1 MSGNMAFFYSG
12 VMIEMV
18 YGFAAI
24 ANYYYLDANS
34 ALCDGVGSDILKEL
48 CDDVHK
54 TNWILVAVATW
65 IAIFCFLLAK
75 VKKPGKCTVCS
86 FVFFLIVSVALTV
99 VPIGIEAKDQ
109 YDRSNKYVSSYMLQV
124 LQFCAIWYVPVL
136 VRFGLLA
143 CTVPKLRSVIRGTDR
158 PFEGYRPLL
167 G

>member
-1 MSGNMAFFYSG
+1 MAFFYSG
-12 VMIEMV
+12 VMIETV

-24 ANYYYLDANS
+24 ANYHYLDVNS
-34 ALCDGVGSDILKEL
+34 ALCDGVGSEILKEL
-48 CDDVHK
+48 CDEKHK

-86 FVFFLIVSVALTV
+86 FIFFLTVSVVLTV

-109 YDRSNKYVSSYMLQV
+109 YDRSNKYVASYMYQV